1 MPGDETPEMSQED
14 DSANNAPT
22 GDLAILARNVGLGD
36 TSSSA
41 QARDNTRKTNKN
53 KGVGKGCSGSSG
65 PAPKRKRANNLV
77 QMPVAEESDDDE
89 DVEIDENAEPGAT
102 QHITVGL
109 KRGYS
114 VYPGYLF
121 DIPPKRIRV
130 EHLRKQFM
138 ISEIARARAE
148 RRYYR
153 HTMTL
158 IGCLKEFMRMF
169 AAHYNFQGSSNNTQS
184 DEHAYA
190 MNINDTDTDEEDVDI
205 DGQK

>member
-1 MPGDETPEMSQED
+1 MPLAED
-14 DSANNAPT
+14 
-22 GDLAILARNVGLGD
+22 
-36 TSSSA
+36 
-41 QARDNTRKTNKN
+41 
-53 KGVGKGCSGSSG
+53 
-65 PAPKRKRANNLV
+65 
-77 QMPVAEESDDDE
+77 SDDDE

-102 QHITVGL
+102 QHIAVGV

-153 HTMTL
+153 HSMTL
-158 IGCLKEFMRMF
+158 IGLKEFMRMF
-169 AAHYNFQGSSNNTQS
+169 AAHYNFQSTSNNTQN

-190 MNINDTDTDEEDVDI
+190 MNINDSDTDDEDADI